1 MSSCHQAWVTG
12 ALGNI
17 AHTFYLVI
25 AIIFL
30 KNFSPR
36 LSSGSKGGVSGSSVS
51 LTTPQV
57 EHSLRKYLNIFR
69 YI

>member
-25 AIIFL
+25 AIMFFFSALDSARVVKVEFL
-30 KNFSPR
+30 DQASR
-36 LSSGSKGGVSGSSVS
+36 
-51 LTTPQV
+51 
-57 EHSLRKYLNIFR
+57 
-69 YI
+69 

>member
-1 MSSCHQAWVTG
+1 MSSRHQAWVTG

-30 KNFSPR
+30 K
-36 LSSGSKGGVSGSSVS
+36 LSALDSARVVK
-51 LTTPQV
+51 V
-57 EHSLRKYLNIFR
+57 EFLDQASR
-69 YI
+69 